1 MVKLSPLALIFI
13 AACFSRILHLTVLS
27 GLSKALPLFDTSPS
41 LLLPSPPPSL
51 RWDAIHFSSIAYNG
65 YEYEQQVAFQPGWLA
80 VMRLAGEGVRFIRA
94 ASVVE
99 LKDVILGSTIMAN
112 FAFVAA
118 TLVLYKLTKHIFN
131 PTFAL
136 LTSLL
141 YLLPPTATPSAP
153 YTEPIYS
160 LLTFSGIYLL
170 SIKRQMVLAGLCL
183 AGATTVR
190 STGIFNLITLTCFA
204 VFGDAHMLDISDK
217 DYAKRM
223 TRKTWKP
230 YLPALLVV
238 APFIMFQYYCET
250 VFCTRELKLAN
261 TARPWCSNSPPV
273 SYGFVQKL
281 YWNVGPFEYW
291 TLAQLP
297 NIALAM
303 PILSFSLV
311 GFVQYF
317 SHLVSSS
324 QVLNHGTDEKPPPPI
339 LFELYSVHLLT
350 MALLLFTSH
359 TQIALRVC
367 LGDPVVWWN
376 AVKLGFDNVEIDEC
390 RKGHVKMNKF
400 GRYWVG
406 WTVVWGAIAAV
417 LWAGHYPPA

>member
-1 MVKLSPLALIFI
+1 MAKLSPLTLIVI
-13 AACFSRILHLTVLS
+13 TACFSRILHLTILS

-41 LLLPSPPPSL
+41 LLLPSPPPAL
-51 RWDAIHFSSIAYNG
+51 RWDAIHFSSIAYIG

-94 ASVVE
+94 APVVE
-99 LKDVILGSTIMAN
+99 LNDVILGGTIVAN

-118 TLVLYKLTKHIFN
+118 TLVLYKLTERIFN
-131 PTFAL
+131 PTFAF

-170 SIKRQMVLAGLCL
+170 SIKRQMVLAGLCF

-190 STGIFNLITLTCFA
+190 STGIFNSITLMCFS
-204 VFGDAHMLDISDK
+204 VFGDAHILDLDVSKI
-217 DYAKRM
+217 
-223 TRKTWKP
+223 RKMWKP
-230 YLPALLVV
+230 FLPAFLAV
-238 APFIMFQYYCET
+238 APFLMFQHYSET
-250 VFCTRELKLAN
+250 VFCTRESKLTS
-261 TARPWCSNSPPV
+261 TARPWCSNSPPI

-291 TLAQLP
+291 TVAQLP
-297 NIALAM
+297 NIALVI
-303 PILSFSLV
+303 PIIFSSLI
-311 GFVQYF
+311 GFIKYF

-324 QVLNHGTDEKPPPPI
+324 QVLNHGTEENPPPPI

-376 AVKLGFDNVEIDEC
+376 AVKLGFDNVQMGETPM
-390 RKGHVKMNKF
+390 GQVKMNKF
-400 GRYWVG
+400 GRYWIG
-406 WTVVWGAIAAV
+406 WTVVWGAVAIV